1 MPGPGPISRAGPAS
15 VTSAR
20 AQGINSVSTRHFH
33 ADERQYQW
41 WILFICLLS
50 PGFRDLL
57 DVTFLNRFQD
67 GAGAIA
73 DTQLPEDVGYI
84 IFDGSF
90 RESQRGGD
98 LTITVSSG
106 HQTENLSFARRQLFF
121 VIRRRRKRRS
131 RQSTPETFRDHRTD
145 HRSAT
150 SYQPDRFSQ
159 LRQRNV
165 F

>member
-1 MPGPGPISRAGPAS
+1 MVDS
-15 VTSAR
+15 VHLS
-20 AQGINSVSTRHFH
+20 
-33 ADERQYQW
+33 
-41 WILFICLLS
+41 LS

-90 RESQRGGD
+90 RESQRGSD

-131 RQSTPETFRDHRTD
+131 RQSAPETFRDHRTD

-165 F
+165 FYQVAFGAQPDATKQCYIVIESRQQ